1 MLKCTCILV
10 KHDTERDITYG
21 NFRQAFI
28 LIHFTCVYGS
38 NMKKTSYN

>member
-10 KHDTERDITYG
+10 KHDPWREIPYG
-21 NFRQAFI
+21 NFRRAFI

-38 NMKKTSYN
+38 KMMKTSYN